1 MLIGYLPVAKLDNFT
16 DETHSV
22 QGYRL
27 FHYCMQCLLSPI
39 IAAGKEGVDVTCADG
54 FIRRVFPILAAYVAD
69 FPEQC
74 LVACCKESRC
84 PTCRVKQEER
94 GELVQS
100 LTQEQE
106 CTKVILEHKASGR
119 RVATFNQEGIRPVFN
134 PFWADLPHTDIFT
147 CFTPDNLHQL
157 HKGVFKD
164 HLVNW
169 CCRGRRN
176 RRTFSKYA
184 WISWASTLQEWNI
197 LCVAVDW
204 P

>member
-100 LTQEQE
+100 LTQE
-106 CTKVILEHKASGR
+106 
-119 RVATFNQEGIRPVFN
+119 
-134 PFWADLPHTDIFT
+134 
-147 CFTPDNLHQL
+147 
-157 HKGVFKD
+157 
-164 HLVNW
+164 
-169 CCRGRRN
+169 
-176 RRTFSKYA
+176 
-184 WISWASTLQEWNI
+184 
-197 LCVAVDW
+197 
-204 P
+204 